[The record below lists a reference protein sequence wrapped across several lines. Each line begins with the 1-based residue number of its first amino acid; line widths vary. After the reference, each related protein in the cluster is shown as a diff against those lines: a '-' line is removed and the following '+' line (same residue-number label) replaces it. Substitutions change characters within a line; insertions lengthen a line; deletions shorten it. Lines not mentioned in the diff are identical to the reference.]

1 MNFQRLKGTGINL
14 SVIIISIIVFFVAL
28 FVVMGLANAQ
38 KPDTMDIL
46 AAAHDLNVGDVL
58 TSQDLVVKTV
68 FVDDNTSLYIPAD
81 EEGTASLLNG
91 IVVVPI
97 FVGQPIQRTSVVAE
111 AAEGSRLS
119 AALVNYP
126 EGGSLYPLPLDFA
139 NVIAPSVDSF
149 LPGDLVNI
157 TVVIS
162 SRPQPP
168 VTPTVMP
175 EFITGS
181 EPYLPVAPQVIA
193 TNIPMETDVDKAKAL
208 LYPPMAKDLFP
219 EGIRVIEVQGGTQK
233 VDADAQT
240 SDTVDPAA
248 GYVDFNQ
255 PKVLIL
261 LVPDKKRE
269 ELSLALQEGDAL
281 VVTLLSEGNEDPT
294 EGFSY
299 WDYEEW
305 MKAQREQAMK
315 DALSTLTAIP
325 GNQSVL
331 PSPIPTVILV
341 TPTATPAQ

>member
-1 MNFQRLKGTGINL
+1 MNLQRLKGTGVNL
-14 SVIIISIIVFFVAL
+14 GVIIISIVVFFVAL

-38 KPDTMDIL
+38 KPDTVDIL
-46 AAAHDLNVGDVL
+46 AAAQDLSVGRVL
-58 TSQDLVVKTV
+58 TSQDLVIKTV
-68 FVDDNTSLYIPAD
+68 FVDDNTALYIPAS

-91 IVVVPI
+91 IVVVPV
-97 FVGQPIQRTSVVAE
+97 FVGQPIMRTSVVAD
-111 AAEGSRLS
+111 AAGSNRLS
-119 AALVNYP
+119 AALANYP
-126 EGGSLYPLPLDFA
+126 QGGSLFPLPLDLA
-139 NVIAPSVDSF
+139 NVIAPSTDSF

-193 TNIPMETDVDKAKAL
+193 TNIPMETDMDKAKAL

-219 EGIRVIEVQGGTQK
+219 EGVRVIEVQGGTQK
-233 VDADAQT
+233 VDVDAQT

-255 PKVLIL
+255 PKVLVL
-261 LVPDKKRE
+261 LIPDKKRE
-269 ELSLALQEGDAL
+269 ELALALQEGDAL
-281 VVTLLSEGNEDPT
+281 VVSLLSSGNDAPT

-305 MKAQREQAMK
+305 IKAQREQAMK
-315 DALSTLTAIP
+315 DALSTLTAVP
-325 GNQSVL
+325 ANPPAL
-331 PSPIPTVILV
+331 
-341 TPTATPAQ
+341 PTATPTAIPATPVQ

>member
-14 SVIIISIIVFFVAL
+14 GVIIISIIVFFVAL

-233 VDADAQT
+233 VDANAQT

-261 LVPDKKRE
+261 LVPNEKRE

-281 VVTLLSEGNEDPT
+281 VVSLLSSGNDSPT

-315 DALSTLTAIP
+315 DALSTLTAVPNNPLAIP
-325 GNQSVL
+325 SA
-331 PSPIPTVILV
+331 
-341 TPTATPAQ
+341 TPTAIPATPVQ

>member
-14 SVIIISIIVFFVAL
+14 GVIIISIVVFFIAL

-38 KPDTMDIL
+38 KPETVDIL
-46 AAAHDLNVGDVL
+46 AAAQDLSVGHIL

-68 FVDDNTSLYIPAD
+68 FVDDNTALYIPGN

-91 IVVVPI
+91 IVVVPV
-97 FVGQPIQRTSVVAE
+97 FVGQPIMRTSVVAE
-111 AAEGSRLS
+111 AAGSERLS

-126 EGGSLYPLPLDFA
+126 AGGSLFPLPLDFA
-139 NVIAPSVDSF
+139 NVVAPGVDSF
-149 LPGDLVNI
+149 MPGDLVNI

-181 EPYLPVAPQVIA
+181 EPYVPVAPQVIA
-193 TNIPMETDVDKAKAL
+193 TNIPMETDMDKAKAL

-219 EGIRVIEVQGGTQK
+219 EGVRVIEVQGGTQK
-233 VDADAQT
+233 VDTDAAS

-261 LVPDKKRE
+261 LIPDKKRE

-281 VVTLLSEGNEDPT
+281 VVSLLSSGNDAPT

-315 DALSTLTAIP
+315 DALSTLTAVP
-325 GNQSVL
+325 ANPPVL
-331 PSPIPTVILV
+331 
-341 TPTATPAQ
+341 PTATPTVIPATPVQ

>member
-14 SVIIISIIVFFVAL
+14 GVIIISIVVFFVAL

-181 EPYLPVAPQVIA
+181 EPYVPVAPQVIA

-281 VVTLLSEGNEDPT
+281 VVTLLSSGNDSPT

-305 MKAQREQAMK
+305 IKAQREQAKK
-315 DALSTLTAIP
+315 DALSTLTAVP
-325 GNQSVL
+325 ANPPAL
-331 PSPIPTVILV
+331 
-341 TPTATPAQ
+341 PTATPTAVPATPVQ

>member
-14 SVIIISIIVFFVAL
+14 GVIIISIVVFFVAL

-269 ELSLALQEGDAL
+269 ELSLALQEGDGL
-281 VVTLLSEGNEDPT
+281 VVTLLSSGNDSPT

-305 MKAQREQAMK
+305 IKAQREQAMK

-331 PSPIPTVILV
+331 PSPTPTVIPV

>member
-14 SVIIISIIVFFVAL
+14 GVIIISIIVFFVAL

-269 ELSLALQEGDAL
+269 ELSLALQEGDGL
-281 VVTLLSEGNEDPT
+281 VVTLLSSGNDSPT

-305 MKAQREQAMK
+305 IKAQREQAMK
-315 DALSTLTAIP
+315 DALSTLTAVPNNPLAIP
-325 GNQSVL
+325 SA
-331 PSPIPTVILV
+331 
-341 TPTATPAQ
+341 TPTAIPATPVQ

>member
-1 MNFQRLKGTGINL
+1 
-14 SVIIISIIVFFVAL
+14 
-28 FVVMGLANAQ
+28 
-38 KPDTMDIL
+38 
-46 AAAHDLNVGDVL
+46 
-58 TSQDLVVKTV
+58 
-68 FVDDNTSLYIPAD
+68 
-81 EEGTASLLNG
+81 
-91 IVVVPI
+91 
-97 FVGQPIQRTSVVAE
+97 VAE
-111 AAEGSRLS
+111 AAGSERLS

-126 EGGSLYPLPLDFA
+126 AGGSLFPLPLDFA

-149 LPGDLVNI
+149 MPGDLVNI

-181 EPYLPVAPQVIA
+181 EPYIPVAPQVIA
-193 TNIPMETDVDKAKAL
+193 TNIPMETDMDKAKAL

-219 EGIRVIEVQGGTQK
+219 EGVRVIEVQGGTQK
-233 VDADAQT
+233 VDADAAS

-255 PKVLIL
+255 PKALIL
-261 LVPDKKRE
+261 LIPDKKRE

-281 VVTLLSEGNEDPT
+281 VVSLLSIGNDSPT

-315 DALSTLTAIP
+315 DALSTLTAVP

-331 PSPIPTVILV
+331 PSPTPTVIPV

>member
-14 SVIIISIIVFFVAL
+14 GVIIISIVVFFVAL

-46 AAAHDLNVGDVL
+46 AAAQDFSVGHVLNP
-58 TSQDLVVKTV
+58 QDLVVKTV
-68 FVDDNTSLYIPAD
+68 FVDDNTSLYIRAD
-81 EEGTASLLNG
+81 EEGTAS
-91 IVVVPI
+91 
-97 FVGQPIQRTSVVAE
+97 
-111 AAEGSRLS
+111 
-119 AALVNYP
+119 
-126 EGGSLYPLPLDFA
+126 FA
-139 NVIAPSVDSF
+139 NVIAPSTDSF
-149 LPGDLVNI
+149 MPGDLVNL

-269 ELSLALQEGDAL
+269 ELALALQEGDAL
-281 VVTLLSEGNEDPT
+281 VVSLLSSGNNSPT

-315 DALSTLTAIP
+315 DALSTLTAVP
-325 GNQSVL
+325 AN
-331 PSPIPTVILV
+331 PSAL
-341 TPTATPAQ
+341 PTATPTAIPATPVQ

>member
-14 SVIIISIIVFFVAL
+14 GVIIISIIVFFVAL

-281 VVTLLSEGNEDPT
+281 VVTLLSSGNDSPT

-305 MKAQREQAMK
+305 IKAQREQAMK
-315 DALSTLTAIP
+315 DVLSTLTAVPNNPLAIP
-325 GNQSVL
+325 SA
-331 PSPIPTVILV
+331 
-341 TPTATPAQ
+341 TPTAVPATPVQ

>member
-1 MNFQRLKGTGINL
+1 
-14 SVIIISIIVFFVAL
+14 
-28 FVVMGLANAQ
+28 
-38 KPDTMDIL
+38 
-46 AAAHDLNVGDVL
+46 
-58 TSQDLVVKTV
+58 VVKTV
-68 FVDDNTSLYIPAD
+68 FVDDNTSLYVPAD
-81 EEGTASLLNG
+81 EEGTASLLKG
-91 IVVVPI
+91 IVVVPV
-97 FVGQPIQRTSVVAE
+97 FVGQPVMRTSVVAGAGDSE
-111 AAEGSRLS
+111 RLS
-119 AALVNYP
+119 AALINYP
-126 EGGSLYPLPLDFA
+126 ESGSLFPLPLDFA
-139 NVIAPSVDSF
+139 NVVAPGLDSF

-181 EPYLPVAPQVIA
+181 EPYIPVAPQVIA
-193 TNIPMETDVDKAKAL
+193 SPIPMESDMDKAKAL

-233 VDADAQT
+233 IDADAQT

-255 PKVLIL
+255 PKILIL
-261 LVPDKKRE
+261 LVPDEKRE

-281 VVTLLSEGNEDPT
+281 VVTLLSEGKDEPT

-305 MKAQREQAMK
+305 MKAQRELAIKEAM
-315 DALSTLTAIP
+315 STLTAMP
-325 GNQSVL
+325 NNLTTL
-331 PSPIPTVILV
+331 PSPTPTSIPV

>member
-14 SVIIISIIVFFVAL
+14 GVIIISIVVFFVAL
-28 FVVMGLANAQ
+28 FVIMGLANAQ
-38 KPDTMDIL
+38 KPDTMEIL
-46 AAAHDLNVGDVL
+46 AAATDFSVGHVL
-58 TSQDLVVKTV
+58 MPQDLVVKTV
-68 FVDDNTSLYIPAD
+68 FVDDNTSLYIRAD
-81 EEGTASLLNG
+81 EEGTASLVQG
-91 IVVVPI
+91 IVVVPM
-97 FVGQPIQRTSVVAE
+97 FVGQPILRTSVLAE
-111 AAEGSRLS
+111 VGESSRLS
-119 AALVNYP
+119 AALARYP
-126 EGGSLYPLPLDFA
+126 QGGSLFPLPLGLA
-139 NVIAPSVDSF
+139 NVIAPSTDSF

-181 EPYLPVAPQVIA
+181 EPYVPVAPQGIA
-193 TNIPMETDVDKAKAL
+193 SPIPMESDMDKAKAL

-219 EGIRVIEVQGGTQK
+219 EGVRVIEVQGGTK
-233 VDADAQT
+233 KIDADAQT

-269 ELSLALQEGDAL
+269 ELALALQEGDAL
-281 VVTLLSEGNEDPT
+281 VVSLLSSGDGSPT

-299 WDYEEW
+299 WDFEEW
-305 MKAQREQAMK
+305 MKAEREQAIR
-315 DALSTLTAIP
+315 DAVSTLAIP
-325 GNQSVL
+325 SA
-331 PSPIPTVILV
+331 
-341 TPTATPAQ
+341 TPTPVQ

>member
-14 SVIIISIIVFFVAL
+14 GVIIISIIVFFVAL

-181 EPYLPVAPQVIA
+181 EPYVPVAPQVIA

-233 VDADAQT
+233 VDADVQT

-315 DALSTLTAIP
+315 DALSTLTAVP
-325 GNQSVL
+325 ANPPAL
-331 PSPIPTVILV
+331 
-341 TPTATPAQ
+341 PTATPTAVPATPVQ

>member
-14 SVIIISIIVFFVAL
+14 GVIIISIIVFFVAL

-111 AAEGSRLS
+111 VAEGSRLS

-181 EPYLPVAPQVIA
+181 EPYVPVAPQVIA

-261 LVPDKKRE
+261 LVPNEKRE

-331 PSPIPTVILV
+331 PSPTPTVIPV

>member
-14 SVIIISIIVFFVAL
+14 GVIIISIIVFFVAL

-119 AALVNYP
+119 AALVYYP

-208 LYPPMAKDLFP
+208 LYPPMAQDLFP

-233 VDADAQT
+233 VDADVQT

-281 VVTLLSEGNEDPT
+281 VVTLLSSGNDSPT

-305 MKAQREQAMK
+305 IKAQREQAMK

-331 PSPIPTVILV
+331 PSPTPTVIPV
-341 TPTATPAQ
+341 TPTAAPAQ

>member
-14 SVIIISIIVFFVAL
+14 GVIIISIIVFFVAL

-181 EPYLPVAPQVIA
+181 EPYIPVAPQVIA

-269 ELSLALQEGDAL
+269 ELSLALQEGDGL
-281 VVTLLSEGNEDPT
+281 VVTLLSSGNDSPT

-305 MKAQREQAMK
+305 IKAQREQAMK

-331 PSPIPTVILV
+331 PSPTPTVIPV

>member
-14 SVIIISIIVFFVAL
+14 GVIIISIIVFFVAL

-181 EPYLPVAPQVIA
+181 EPYIPVAPQVIA

-261 LVPDKKRE
+261 LVPNEKRE

-281 VVTLLSEGNEDPT
+281 VVTLLSSGNDSPT

-305 MKAQREQAMK
+305 IKAQREQAMK
-315 DALSTLTAIP
+315 DALSTLTAVPNNPLAIP
-325 GNQSVL
+325 SA
-331 PSPIPTVILV
+331 
-341 TPTATPAQ
+341 TPTAIPATPVQ

>member
-14 SVIIISIIVFFVAL
+14 GVIIISIIVFFVAL

-181 EPYLPVAPQVIA
+181 EPYVPVAPQVIA

-233 VDADAQT
+233 VDADVQT

-261 LVPDKKRE
+261 LVPNEKRE

-315 DALSTLTAIP
+315 DALSTLTAVP

-331 PSPIPTVILV
+331 PSPTPTVIPV

>member
-14 SVIIISIIVFFVAL
+14 GVIIISIVVFFVAL

-181 EPYLPVAPQVIA
+181 EPYVPVAPQVIA

-233 VDADAQT
+233 VDADVQT

-281 VVTLLSEGNEDPT
+281 VVTLLSSGNDSPT

-305 MKAQREQAMK
+305 IKAQREQAMK

-331 PSPIPTVILV
+331 PSPTPTVIPV

>member
-14 SVIIISIIVFFVAL
+14 GVIIISIVVFFVAL

-46 AAAHDLNVGDVL
+46 AAATDFSVGHVL
-58 TSQDLVVKTV
+58 TPQDLVVKTV
-68 FVDDNTSLYIPAD
+68 FVDDNTSLYVRAD
-81 EEGTASLLNG
+81 EEGTASLVNG
-91 IVVVPI
+91 IVVVPM
-97 FVGQPIQRTSVVAE
+97 FVGQPIMRTSVVAD
-111 AAEGSRLS
+111 AGGSSRLS
-119 AALVNYP
+119 AALANYP
-126 EGGSLYPLPLDFA
+126 QGGSLFPLPLDLA
-139 NVIAPSVDSF
+139 NVIAPSTDSF
-149 LPGDLVNI
+149 MPGDLVNI

-181 EPYLPVAPQVIA
+181 EPYVPVAPQVIA
-193 TNIPMETDVDKAKAL
+193 SPIPMESDMDKAKAL

-219 EGIRVIEVQGGTQK
+219 EGVRVIEVQGGTKQ

-269 ELSLALQEGDAL
+269 ELALALQEGDAL
-281 VVTLLSEGNEDPT
+281 VVSLLSSGNDSPT

-315 DALSTLTAIP
+315 DALSTRTALPNNTPAVPSATPTAIP
-325 GNQSVL
+325 
-331 PSPIPTVILV
+331 
-341 TPTATPAQ
+341 ATPAQ

>member
-14 SVIIISIIVFFVAL
+14 GVIIISIIVFFVAL

-233 VDADAQT
+233 VDADVQT

-281 VVTLLSEGNEDPT
+281 VVTLLSSGNDSPT

-299 WDYEEW
+299 WEYEEW
-305 MKAQREQAMK
+305 IKAQREQAMK
-315 DALSTLTAIP
+315 DALSTLTAVPNNPLAIP
-325 GNQSVL
+325 SA
-331 PSPIPTVILV
+331 
-341 TPTATPAQ
+341 TPTAIPATPAQ

>member
-14 SVIIISIIVFFVAL
+14 GVIIISIIVFFVAL

-68 FVDDNTSLYIPAD
+68 FVDDNTSPYIPAD

-281 VVTLLSEGNEDPT
+281 VVTLLSSGNDSPT

-305 MKAQREQAMK
+305 IKAQREQAMK
-315 DALSTLTAIP
+315 DALSTLTAVPNNPLAIP
-325 GNQSVL
+325 SA
-331 PSPIPTVILV
+331 
-341 TPTATPAQ
+341 TPTAIPATPAQ

>member
-14 SVIIISIIVFFVAL
+14 GVIIISIIVFFVAL

-281 VVTLLSEGNEDPT
+281 VVTLLSSGNDSPT

-305 MKAQREQAMK
+305 IKAQREQAMK
-315 DALSTLTAIP
+315 DALSTLTAVP
-325 GNQSVL
+325 ANPPAL
-331 PSPIPTVILV
+331 
-341 TPTATPAQ
+341 PTATPTAIPATPVQ

>member
-14 SVIIISIIVFFVAL
+14 GVIIISIVVFFIAL

-46 AAAHDLNVGDVL
+46 AAAQDLSVGHVL

-68 FVDDNTSLYIPAD
+68 FVDDNTALYIPAN
-81 EEGTASLLNG
+81 EEGTVSLLNG
-91 IVVVPI
+91 IVVVPM
-97 FVGQPIQRTSVVAE
+97 FVGQPIMRTSVVAE
-111 AAEGSRLS
+111 AAGSERLS

-126 EGGSLYPLPLDFA
+126 AGGSLFPLPLDFA
-139 NVIAPSVDSF
+139 NVVAPSVDSF
-149 LPGDLVNI
+149 MPGDLVNI

-181 EPYLPVAPQVIA
+181 EPYIPVAPQVIA
-193 TNIPMETDVDKAKAL
+193 TNISMETDMDKAKAL

-219 EGIRVIEVQGGTQK
+219 EGVRVIEVQGGTQK
-233 VDADAQT
+233 VDADAAS

-255 PKVLIL
+255 PKALIL
-261 LVPDKKRE
+261 LIPDKKRE

-281 VVTLLSEGNEDPT
+281 VVSLLSIGNDSPT

-315 DALSTLTAIP
+315 DALSTLTAVP

-331 PSPIPTVILV
+331 PSPTPTVIPV

>member
-14 SVIIISIIVFFVAL
+14 GVIIISIIVFFVAL

-181 EPYLPVAPQVIA
+181 EPYVPVAPQVIA
-193 TNIPMETDVDKAKAL
+193 TNIPMETDMDKAKAL

-219 EGIRVIEVQGGTQK
+219 EGVRVIEVQGGTQK

-261 LVPDKKRE
+261 LIPDKKRE

-281 VVTLLSEGNEDPT
+281 IVTLLSSGNDAPT

-315 DALSTLTAIP
+315 DALSTLTAVP
-325 GNQSVL
+325 ANPPAL
-331 PSPIPTVILV
+331 
-341 TPTATPAQ
+341 PTATPTAIPATPVQ